1 MIRLIVAY
9 DQRRGIAKHGVQPW
23 NIPDDEAYFSLQT
36 KSRGAAVFMGRKT
49 LEVMGSPLDERDNYV
64 LTSND
69 KSIAGVTLVHD
80 TNEFLIAWGDKDLW
94 VIGGAS
100 IYELFMKQKLAD
112 ELYVTHIAA
121 DFGCDQF
128 FPEFNE
134 NDYTQ
139 ESKIATNSQN
149 GFEYRYAVY
158 IKK

>member
-9 DQRRGIAKHGVQPW
+9 DQQRGIAKHGVQPW
-23 NIPDDEAYFSLQT
+23 NIPDDEAYFSQQT
-36 KSRGAAVFMGRKT
+36 KSHGATVFMGRKT
-49 LEVMGSPLDERDNYV
+49 LEVMGSPLEGRDNVV
-64 LTSND
+64 LTSSD
-69 KSIAGVTLVHD
+69 EAIAGVTLVHD
-80 TNEFLIAWGDKDLW
+80 VNEFLINLGDKDLW

-112 ELYVTHIAA
+112 ELYITHIAA

-134 NDYTQ
+134 NDYIQ
-139 ESKIATNSQN
+139 ESKIATKSQN
-149 GFEYRYAVY
+149 GFSYQYAVY